1 MVLHIGAFLFLNL
14 LSNFNND
21 IFHEFE
27 LFLLANE
34 RDHDLRNDI
43 ISIFF
48 FYFDRSFHDRTCLHL
63 CKLRIGNCKTAS
75 TMTHHRVELM
85 KLIAFLLDLVNSLAH
100 IFCKLCHLFLCLR
113 SELMQR
119 RI

>member
-1 MVLHIGAFLFLNL
+1 MVLHIGTFLFLNL

-21 IFHEFE
+21 VFHKLE

-34 RDHDLRNDI
+34 RNHDLRNDLI
-43 ISIFF
+43 ALFF
-48 FYFDRSFHDRTCLHL
+48 LNFDRCFHNGTCLHL

-75 TMTHHRVELM
+75 TVTHHRVELM
-85 KLIAFLLDLVNSLAH
+85 KFVAFLLYFINSDAH
-100 IFCKLCHLFLCLR
+100 IFRKISHLFLCLR